1 MAQRAVYLVQAKR
14 RLADI
19 KETEELPN
27 ERWLEESPE
36 GNADHGREAMEK
48 SNPFWKLRRKHSGRT
63 LDDLTEQEGKVKD
76 KSMAKKRQLASD
88 TAEGSGRDPVARI
101 AAPEGTE
108 NICTADSQNMLREN
122 HSDADEAILEKKAR
136 ERMEAEDRIAI
147 AETEGAIAVRRL
159 LEKRNAREAKA
170 IHERIAD
177 EMAQS
182 ESAAS
187 SAGPEVPGS
196 CLQTVDADPC
206 ENVPVVDTVSQYRAR
221 VDETKRQQE
230 TASLRFKDFLQL
242 KAVEC
247 KTVRV
252 YAICKGLSFQDT
264 SGLSAA
270 AHALP
275 CRPWSAYGGT
285 FQPRCVLVHST
296 HSDDSAQR
304 KWLAQF
310 GGEIR
315 CDESKRFGRMERA
328 KHPPNEYEEL
338 WLHKKRLQ
346 LMELHPLPFDGS
358 IVLFSTAFLMAPF
371 RAFDGSI

>member
-1 MAQRAVYLVQAKR
+1 MINLSECHHDREGDVPDEEEDEKLTFLALWDEQCKDKLLGLVYGVPWSKGDGVL
-14 RLADI
+14 
-19 KETEELPN
+19 
-27 ERWLEESPE
+27 
-36 GNADHGREAMEK
+36 
-48 SNPFWKLRRKHSGRT
+48 GRT
-63 LDDLTEQEGKVKD
+63 
-76 KSMAKKRQLASD
+76 
-88 TAEGSGRDPVARI
+88 
-101 AAPEGTE
+101 
-108 NICTADSQNMLREN
+108 
-122 HSDADEAILEKKAR
+122 EAILEKKAK
-136 ERMEAEDRIAI
+136 EGMAAEDRTAI

-159 LEKRNAREAKA
+159 LAKRNAKEAEA
-170 IHERIAD
+170 ILERIAG

-247 KTVRV
+247 KQVRV
-252 YAICKGLSFQDT
+252 YAICKGLSFQDH
-264 SGLSAA
+264 GFPAA
-270 AHALP
+270 AHPLP
-275 CRPWSAYGGT
+275 RRPWSAYGGT
-285 FQPRCVLVHST
+285 FQPRCVLVHSR

-304 KWLAQF
+304 KWLAKF

-315 CDESKRFGRMERA
+315 SDESKRFGRMERA

-371 RAFDGSI
+371 LAFNGTI